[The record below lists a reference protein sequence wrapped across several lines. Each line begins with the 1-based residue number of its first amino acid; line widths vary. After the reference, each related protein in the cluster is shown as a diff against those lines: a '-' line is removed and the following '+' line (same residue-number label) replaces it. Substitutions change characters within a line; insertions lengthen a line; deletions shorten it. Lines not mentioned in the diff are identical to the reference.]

1 MFRSKCKN
9 CASTR
14 SKRKFVGVG
23 ENSLCEKCYNKM
35 KKGLSVAEESCPEVS
50 VTDVAAVQILTSGGK
65 GLVKKYRR
73 GGGGGGPEQRGGGS

>member
-14 SKRKFVGVG
+14 SKSKFVGVG
-23 ENSLCEKCYNKM
+23 ENPLCKKCYNKM
-35 KKGLSVAEESCPEVS
+35 KKGLSVAEESCPEIEVS

-65 GLVKKYRR
+65 I
-73 GGGGGGPEQRGGGS
+73 SSM

>member
-14 SKRKFVGVG
+14 SKSKFVGVG
-23 ENSLCEKCYNKM
+23 EYPLCKKCYHKM

-50 VTDVAAVQILTSGGK
+50 VTDINVAAVQTSTSVGK
-65 GLVKKYRR
+65 R
-73 GGGGGGPEQRGGGS
+73 SSM